1 MQQMM
6 QCYGGINAF
15 TNPTPQ
21 PTRRPMLALSDDGS
35 PTRTLESGSPAS
47 AVAHVTPPRAST
59 EPASTTAE
67 QLPPLSP
74 SEQAN
79 AMMAAWNAKADHKR
93 EEKKGEDDEDA
104 DESVMKKPCM
114 KRPAANGIGGN
125 SHEPPSTK
133 PKPKAKSQPKSKA
146 KSQPK
151 YKAKSAGGK
160 PKYDVTKLSQSARLR
175 LRPNGCSKCRW
186 KPGCCDSCWK

>member
-1 MQQMM
+1 MM
-6 QCYGGINAF
+6 QYSRGINAF

-59 EPASTTAE
+59 EPASTAAE

-79 AMMAAWNAKADHKR
+79 QCND
-93 EEKKGEDDEDA
+93 
-104 DESVMKKPCM
+104 
-114 KRPAANGIGGN
+114 GGL
-125 SHEPPSTK
+125 ER
-133 PKPKAKSQPKSKA
+133 
-146 KSQPK
+146 
-151 YKAKSAGGK
+151 
-160 PKYDVTKLSQSARLR
+160 QS
-175 LRPNGCSKCRW
+175 GS
-186 KPGCCDSCWK
+186 